1 MSKSESEHEN
11 WQVLASEVII
21 HDAFL
26 TVEMQQLQLPD
37 GKVIDNWSIIDAHD
51 YAMIVAENE
60 AGELLIL
67 DGYRHGLGRSSWQ
80 VVGGHIE
87 QDEEPLA
94 TAQRELLEEAGYA
107 SNEWTSLGSFIV
119 DANRRVSQAH
129 FFLARRACQSTKL
142 ISDDLEQS
150 EIKWVSPAE
159 AKQALR
165 DGRVAISSSALALAL
180 ALDAMNTAG

>member
-1 MSKSESEHEN
+1 MTNEQTEK
-11 WQVLASEVII
+11 WQILASEVVMQ
-21 HDAFL
+21 HPFMS
-26 TVEMQQLQLPD
+26 VEMQQLQLPD
-37 GKVIDNWSIIDAHD
+37 GRIIDNWPIIDAHD

-87 QDEEPLA
+87 RDEEPLA

-107 SNEWTSLGSFIV
+107 SDNWTSLGSFIV
-119 DANRRVSQAH
+119 DANRRVSHAH
-129 FFLARRACQSTKL
+129 FFLARCAHPSTKL
-142 ISDDLEQS
+142 VSDDLEQS
-150 EIKWVSPAE
+150 EIRWVSPAE
-159 AKQALR
+159 AKQALT

-180 ALDAMNTAG
+180 ALDVMATGEH

>member
-1 MSKSESEHEN
+1 MTNEQPEK
-11 WQVLASEVII
+11 WWVLASEVVME
-21 HDAFL
+21 HPFMS
-26 TVEMQQLQLPD
+26 VEMQQLQLPD
-37 GKVIDNWSIIDAHD
+37 GRIIDNWPIIAAHD

-87 QDEEPLA
+87 RDEEPLA

-107 SNEWTSLGSFIV
+107 SDNWTSLGSFIV
-119 DANRRVSQAH
+119 DANRRVSHAH
-129 FFLARRACQSTKL
+129 FFLARCAHPSTKL
-142 ISDDLEQS
+142 VSDDLEQS
-150 EIKWVSPAE
+150 EIRWVSPAE
-159 AKQALR
+159 AKQALT

-180 ALDAMNTAG
+180 ALDVMATGEH

>member
-1 MSKSESEHEN
+1 MTNKQPET
-11 WQVLASEVII
+11 WQILASKVIM
-21 HDAFL
+21 HDPFL
-26 TVEMQQLQLPD
+26 TVEMQQLRLPD
-37 GKVIDNWSIIDAHD
+37 GTVIDNWAIIDAHD

-60 AGELLIL
+60 AGDILIL

-87 QDEEPLA
+87 HNEEPLA

-107 SNEWTSLGSFIV
+107 SNNWTNLGSFIV
-119 DANRRVSQAH
+119 DANRKVSQAH
-129 FFLARRACQSTKL
+129 FFLARHAYPSTKL

-150 EIKWVSPAE
+150 EIKWVTPAE
-159 AKQALR
+159 AKQALI

-180 ALDAMNTAG
+180 ALNILAAGTC

>member
-1 MSKSESEHEN
+1 MTNKQPEN
-11 WQVLASEVII
+11 WQVLASEVVM

-26 TVEMQQLQLPD
+26 TIEMQQLRLPD

-87 QDEEPLA
+87 RDEEPLA

-119 DANRRVSQAH
+119 DANRRVSNAH
-129 FFLARRACQSTKL
+129 FFLARRAYPSTKL
-142 ISDDLEQS
+142 VSDDLEQS
-150 EIKWVSPAE
+150 ELKWVSPSE
-159 AKQALR
+159 AMQALS

-180 ALDAMNTAG
+180 ALEIIATTG

>member
-1 MSKSESEHEN
+1 MTSRQPER
-11 WQVLASEVII
+11 WQVLASEVVMQ
-21 HDAFL
+21 HPFMS
-26 TVEMQQLQLPD
+26 VEMQQLQLPD
-37 GKVIDNWSIIDAHD
+37 GKVIDNWPIIDAHD

-60 AGELLIL
+60 AGEILIL

-87 QDEEPLA
+87 PNEDPLA

-107 SNEWTSLGSFIV
+107 SGSWTSLGSFVV
-119 DANRRVSQAH
+119 DANRRVSHAH
-129 FFLARRACQSTKL
+129 FFLARQAYPSNKL

-150 EIKWVSPAE
+150 ELKWVAQSE
-159 AKQALR
+159 AKQALI

-180 ALDAMNTAG
+180 ALDVLAAGK

>member
-1 MSKSESEHEN
+1 
-11 WQVLASEVII
+11 
-21 HDAFL
+21 
-26 TVEMQQLQLPD
+26 
-37 GKVIDNWSIIDAHD
+37 
-51 YAMIVAENE
+51 
-60 AGELLIL
+60 
-67 DGYRHGLGRSSWQ
+67 
-80 VVGGHIE
+80 
-87 QDEEPLA
+87 
-94 TAQRELLEEAGYA
+94 LLEEAGYA

-150 EIKWVSPAE
+150 EMRWVSPAE

-180 ALDAMNTAG
+180 ALEIIAAE

>member
-1 MSKSESEHEN
+1 MTNEQPEK
-11 WQVLASEVII
+11 WWVLASEVVMQ
-21 HDAFL
+21 HPFMS
-26 TVEMQQLQLPD
+26 VEMQQLQLPD
-37 GKVIDNWSIIDAHD
+37 GRIIDNWPIIDAHD

-87 QDEEPLA
+87 RDEEPLA

-107 SNEWTSLGSFIV
+107 SDNWTSLGSFIV
-119 DANRRVSQAH
+119 DANRRVSHAH
-129 FFLARRACQSTKL
+129 FFLARCAHPSTKL
-142 ISDDLEQS
+142 VSDDLEQS
-150 EIKWVSPAE
+150 EIRWVSPAE
-159 AKQALR
+159 AKQALT

-180 ALDAMNTAG
+180 ALDVMATGEH

>member
-1 MSKSESEHEN
+1 MNSKQPEE
-11 WQVLASEVII
+11 WQVLASEVVMQ
-21 HDAFL
+21 HPFMS
-26 TVEMQQLQLPD
+26 VEMQQLQLPD
-37 GKVIDNWSIIDAHD
+37 GRIIDNWPIIDAHD

-87 QDEEPLA
+87 RDEEPLA

-107 SNEWTSLGSFIV
+107 SDNWINLGSFVV
-119 DANRRVSQAH
+119 DANRRVSHAH
-129 FFLARRACQSTKL
+129 FFLARQASPSTKL

-150 EIKWVSPAE
+150 ELYWVTAIE
-159 AKQALR
+159 AKRALR

-180 ALDAMNTAG
+180 ALDVIAAG

>member
-1 MSKSESEHEN
+1 MNSKQPEE
-11 WQVLASEVII
+11 WQVLASEVVMQ
-21 HDAFL
+21 HPFMS
-26 TVEMQQLQLPD
+26 VEMQQLQLPD
-37 GKVIDNWSIIDAHD
+37 GRIIDNWPIIDAHD

-87 QDEEPLA
+87 RDEEPLA

-107 SNEWTSLGSFIV
+107 SDTWIDLGSFIV
-119 DANRRVSQAH
+119 DANRRVSHAH
-129 FFLARRACQSTKL
+129 FFLARQAYPSTKL

-150 EIKWVSPAE
+150 ELNWVTAIE
-159 AKQALR
+159 AKRALR

-180 ALDAMNTAG
+180 ALDVIAAG